1 MKTVEI
7 TLSSR
12 SSEYIQTLQGVVS
25 LPKVKKIIE
34 VKVSP
39 SIAEKYIE
47 TKLDTTNDKLYVTLH
62 NVRHS
67 WKNTSHYKFVH
78 VDNWEHQ
85 TVCWYNSTGN
95 PNETPYTAWLYL
107 EPGATCP
114 AGRTIEYYEFDYRV
128 TVFYEDNTVPT
139 LDLLTNDSQKLTDG
153 KLFKIYGT
161 ANDVDSGDKVT
172 IKYKINNLQERVI
185 LTGESNSASPIPFT
199 KVLSIRDGRLF
210 DGSSSASSQLVE
222 GVTHTL
228 SVWAEDNNGGKSS
241 VATRTF
247 TMTFPIVDK
256 TPKPSTYTGSIPA
269 SIDLIKAMRSAIKQT
284 FIKLEFYDSK
294 MNYINEFSKAVTTD
308 DIGSISVDIN
318 RPVRRTFSFSLDN
331 RKSVFNWGE
340 EKLIWIDKR
349 VKVYLGLKLPNGTI
363 EYVPQGVFIIS
374 EPQDSHTLEGKRTF
388 VSGQDKMWL
397 MTDKRGKFLYDTKI
411 EEGLNVGTALKIIAS
426 KAGETL
432 FNFDEIDEVVPYE
445 LSYSPSDNLYKA
457 LEELSSF
464 AKGIIYYDVFGYLR
478 FKKIDLNSFEHSP
491 ASWVYK
497 FNGTDERFY
506 AGNTRK
512 LDESNLANHITVLG
526 GSGQTAISS
535 YEIIVDD
542 NDPLWKDHPYS
553 IQKIGRITYSH
564 NNGSPDSLLTT
575 KEECKWRAKY
585 ELMKRLGYAERLSL
599 NAAPVFVHDAGEI
612 IEIDDEENDV
622 KGKYLLETFSL
633 PIKPALMT
641 SECVK
646 YRKVI
651 DNWGFI

>member
-1 MKTVEI
+1 MKTVSH
-7 TLSSR
+7 TLSAVESN
-12 SSEYIQTLQGVVS
+12 STTTLRGTIS
-25 LPKVKKIIE
+25 LPKVKKIKDIQ
-34 VKVSP
+34 VYPTVSN
-39 SIAEKYIE
+39 SNITTTLDIANEKL
-47 TKLDTTNDKLYVTLH
+47 TVTLN
-62 NVRHS
+62 NVRYTG
-67 WKNTSHYKFVH
+67 KDERHYLLGMVQDWSDH
-78 VDNWEHQ
+78 RM
-85 TVCWYNSTGN
+85 CWYSDTGSG
-95 PNETPYTAWLYL
+95 NEGWNAWLQINL
-107 EPGATCP
+107 DQSCP
-114 AGRTIEYYEFDYRV
+114 LSRTIISYYFNYGV
-128 TVFYEDNTVPT
+128 TITYEDNFAPI
-139 LDLLTNDSQKLTDG
+139 LDINTIDSQIISEGQIYKISGSVTDH
-153 KLFKIYGT
+153 
-161 ANDVDSGDKVT
+161 DEGDYITV
-172 IKYKINNLQERVI
+172 KYKINNQQEKI
-185 LTGESNSASPIPFT
+185 ISTEASNGTASLPFS
-199 KVLSIRDGRLF
+199 KFLSYRDGRLY
-210 DGSSSASSQLVE
+210 DGTANVSGILVS
-222 GVTHTL
+222 GVSHTL
-228 SVWAEDNNGGKSS
+228 SVWAEDKSGTKS
-241 VATRTF
+241 PIVTRTF
-247 TMTFPIVDK
+247 SVSPPIVDK

-269 SIDLIKAMRSAIKQT
+269 TIDLIKAMRSAIKQT

-331 RKSVFNWGE
+331 RKSIFNWGE

-363 EYVPQGVFIIS
+363 EYVPQGVFIVS

-432 FNFDEIDEVVPYE
+432 FNFDEINEVVPYE
-445 LSYSPSDNLYKA
+445 LTYSPSDNLYKA

-512 LDESNLANHITVLG
+512 FDESNLANHITVLG

-553 IQKIGRITYSH
+553 IQKIGRITYPH

-651 DNWGFI
+651 DNWDFI